1 MNFNFIVR
9 AQSLL
14 LEAAV
19 ATEDSPITS
28 HQKKKK
34 IVVWTS
40 LTFHFITFPLI
51 ISYELS
57 CYRCYGLLKDISDLN
72 IIGRQ

>member
-28 HQKKKK
+28 HQKKK